1 MLVQDFKLGQDFIT
15 NRNGVMHG
23 EGPVAELF
31 ASTRADP
38 GLLRPYF
45 GEDGHRYVTVN
56 TGRTKLVEVRDKI
69 SGALKRTKRVPIYEQ
84 ARIKDLVDAGI
95 QLPQIT
101 TNATTLRRDEW
112 VLYDAA
118 TIPPQRERLRLYNDI
133 AKVSTFSFNGLG
145 VKMIEHETMSDPG
158 RAYMDMDGLSEGTDD
173 TPLFQNEGT
182 PVPITHCNFTLDLRT
197 LESSRRGNMPLSTR
211 GIEWATRRCM
221 ELVESNAIGIPT
233 NPLLYGASTHTS
245 AYTRTPGVYGLL
257 NFPTRMVKTDM
268 TIPTGSN
275 PEAVIADILEMR
287 DQMYAAN
294 FYGPYG
300 IYHSTDY
307 DAFLDTDYAR
317 LGGDNASMTL
327 RERILRIGTE
337 TNEGDAQTR
346 NQIKFVKRLDQLTP
360 AASHAFVMVMV
371 SLNSNSIRAL
381 NGMPVTVFQ
390 YETKGGWQ
398 MHFRVACIHQLEM
411 FSDYYGNCGILHAR
425 TA

>member
-1 MLVQDFKLGQDFIT
+1 MLGQDFVL
-15 NRNGVMHG
+15 NKNGVLTG
-23 EGPVAELF
+23 GGPVGQLLAQ
-31 ASTRADP
+31 TKGDV
-38 GLLRPYF
+38 GLARPYF
-45 GEDGHRYVTVN
+45 GEDGHAYVTVN
-56 TGRTKLVEVRDKI
+56 TGRKKRVEIRDKRTGILKRVDSRPIFEQVRVRD
-69 SGALKRTKRVPIYEQ
+69 LQ
-84 ARIKDLVDAGI
+84 AAGV
-95 QLPQIT
+95 QLPAIT

-112 VLYDAA
+112 VLYDQA

-133 AKVSTFSFNGLG
+133 KAVNTFSFNGLG
-145 VKMIEHETMSDPG
+145 VKMIEHETMDDPG

-173 TPLFQNEGT
+173 TPIFQNEGQ

-221 ELVESNAIGIPT
+221 ELVETNAIGIPT
-233 NPLLYGASTHTS
+233 SPLLYGASTHTS

-257 NFPTRMVKTDM
+257 NFPDRMTKTDM

-275 PEAVIADILEMR
+275 PEAVLQDVLEMR
-287 DQMYAAN
+287 EQMYAAN

-307 DAFLDTDYAR
+307 DAFLDNDYAR
-317 LGGDNASMTL
+317 LGGDNANMTL
-327 RERILRIGTE
+327 RQRLLNIGTE
-337 TNEGDAQTR
+337 GGEGSGTEK
-346 NQIKFVKRLDQLTP
+346 QIRWVKRLDQLTP

-371 SLNSNSIRAL
+371 SLNPTGIRAL

-398 MHFRVACIHQLEM
+398 MHFRVACIQLIEM
-411 FSDYYGNCGILHAR
+411 FADFYGNCGILHAR